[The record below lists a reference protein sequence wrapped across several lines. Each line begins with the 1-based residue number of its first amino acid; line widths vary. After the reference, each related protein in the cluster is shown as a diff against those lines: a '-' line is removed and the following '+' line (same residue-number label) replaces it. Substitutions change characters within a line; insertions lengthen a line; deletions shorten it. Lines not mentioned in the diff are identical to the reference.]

1 MNELDSDIPR
11 KVPRNFNSVKFIP
24 NFLTLFALCVGLT
37 ALRFG
42 IAGKWSEAAIFI
54 MIAAIL
60 DGLDG
65 YVARALDASSIF
77 GAQLDSFTDFISFG
91 VAPALIIYLWGL
103 ENGGPFGWF
112 ATLIFCV
119 AVALRLA
126 RFNTK
131 DLQRSKDL
139 TTAFFEGVPAPAGAI
154 LAMIPIFLSNQFMQ
168 GRSNDIPTIYI
179 EIWMFFIAG
188 LMVSKLPTYSLK
200 NINLNMGLKQRL
212 TLGASSIVFCIALAF
227 APWTTIIISSFLYL
241 IALVHCSRNFKKRTS

>member
-77 GAQLDSFTDFISFG
+77 GAQLDSFADFISFG
-91 VAPALIIYLWGL
+91 VA
-103 ENGGPFGWF
+103 
-112 ATLIFCV
+112 
-119 AVALRLA
+119 
-126 RFNTK
+126 RFDNC
-131 DLQRSKDL
+131 
-139 TTAFFEGVPAPAGAI
+139 FF
-154 LAMIPIFLSNQFMQ
+154 
-168 GRSNDIPTIYI
+168 
-179 EIWMFFIAG
+179 
-188 LMVSKLPTYSLK
+188 
-200 NINLNMGLKQRL
+200 
-212 TLGASSIVFCIALAF
+212 
-227 APWTTIIISSFLYL
+227 
-241 IALVHCSRNFKKRTS
+241 